1 MIDQI
6 RVPGKGDQGLDE
18 AMFVSEPVNGKIRVI
33 VPATS
38 IYIDKDLFKKLM
50 LDLFPMK
57 DGCKHAGT
65 L

>member
-6 RVPGKGDQGLDE
+6 RVPATGDQGTDE

-38 IYIDKDLFKKLM
+38 IYIDKELFKKLM
-50 LDLFPMK
+50 LDLFPMT
-57 DGCKHAGT
+57 GAKHAGT
-65 L
+65 M

>member
-6 RVPGKGDQGLDE
+6 MVAGKGDQGADE
-18 AMFVSEPVNGKIRVI
+18 IMFVSEPVNGKIRVI
-33 VPATS
+33 LPAQS
-38 IYIDKDLFKKLM
+38 IYIDKELFKKLM